1 MMECLF
7 YIMQVIIMIIAMT
20 NLTLM
25 YRFSISKRYI
35 LLFENSGFSPKL
47 SQILDERVT
56 NCTYG
61 RQMIIFAGY
70 QLF

>member
-1 MMECLF
+1 MECLF

-61 RQMIIFAGY
+61 RQMIICAGY